1 METYLELKEL
11 LKNYNKT
18 FEDFYNEYS
27 GDEINEEY
35 MTLSYDE
42 IDVKI
47 YRDWTL
53 DKEFTIYD
61 NEGNEHKMTYEEV

>member
-1 METYLELKEL
+1 METYIELLQL

-61 NEGNEHKMTYEEV
+61 SKGNEHKMNYEEV